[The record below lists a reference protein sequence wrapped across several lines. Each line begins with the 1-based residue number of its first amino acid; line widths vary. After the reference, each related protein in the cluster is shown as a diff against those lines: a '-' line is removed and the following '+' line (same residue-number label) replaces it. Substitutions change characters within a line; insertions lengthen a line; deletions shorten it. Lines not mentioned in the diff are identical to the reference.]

1 MPALPAFKDYPIT
14 DGQTAEQLWQD
25 ILRHLI
31 GQVSVEIIEKSGPR
45 SPAKLWYRVWYVK
58 RADGSNCAD
67 ADPKGDY

>member
-1 MPALPAFKDYPIT
+1 MPSLPAFKDYPIT
-14 DGQTAEQLWQD
+14 DAQSADELWQT

-45 SPAKLWYRVWYVK
+45 SPAKLYYRVWFIARK
-58 RADGSNCAD
+58 DGSNVAD